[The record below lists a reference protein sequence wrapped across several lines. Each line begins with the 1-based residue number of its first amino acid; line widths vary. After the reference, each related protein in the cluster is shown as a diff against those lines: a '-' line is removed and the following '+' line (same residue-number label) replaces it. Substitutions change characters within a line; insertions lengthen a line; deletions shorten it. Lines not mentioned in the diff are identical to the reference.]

1 MWFSSRVKQLIQNTS
16 LFTTIQRL
24 SKQETYPQSNVYV
37 IRTLVMNLD
46 IIHEYSSVS
55 RETFVNFLKNGNTE
69 MKLLCLSRIKMAFK
83 EMEGDKKFATWAI
96 ELLVSQINYITRV
109 TEMIVDILYTNT
121 KRSVNVDILVNQLK
135 VYKQAVP
142 MLARLDSARLLI
154 YRLIS
159 TEAGYDM
166 FEEADH
172 YVMREFQEFM
182 VDLSL
187 QLHCSMITFTIM

>member
-1 MWFSSRVKQLIQNTS
+1 
-16 LFTTIQRL
+16 
-24 SKQETYPQSNVYV
+24 
-37 IRTLVMNLD
+37 
-46 IIHEYSSVS
+46 
-55 RETFVNFLKNGNTE
+55 
-69 MKLLCLSRIKMAFK
+69 MKILCLSRIKMAFK
-83 EMEGDKKFATWAI
+83 EMDGDKKFATWAI
-96 ELLVSQINYITRV
+96 ELLVSQISYITRV

-121 KRSVNVDILVNQLK
+121 KRAVNVDILVNQLK

-159 TEAGYDM
+159 TEAGYTM

-182 VDLSL
+182 VVQSSEI
-187 QLHCSMITFTIM
+187 HYSMITFTTMWQTWKTAWASASCSRLIRY